1 MEWINHVQRDL
12 GEPVIGFVSQNFLF
26 VLFFGFVAVVW
37 LFRSSGGGASI
48 GITIGGDGDGDS
60 GGDSGGGD
68 GGGGGD

>member
-1 MEWINHVQRDL
+1 MEWINQFQRDL

-37 LFRSSGGGASI
+37 LFRAVDGGGVSV
-48 GITIGGDGDGDS
+48 GVTIGGDGDS